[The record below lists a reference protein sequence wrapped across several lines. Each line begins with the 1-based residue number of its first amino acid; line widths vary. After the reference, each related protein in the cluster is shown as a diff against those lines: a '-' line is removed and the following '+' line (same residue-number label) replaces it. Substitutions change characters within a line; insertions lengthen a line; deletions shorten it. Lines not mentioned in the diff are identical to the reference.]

1 MMENLVQVDRETPFL
16 MPQDLKDWL
25 PENHI
30 VHFIIEAVEA
40 VSPNVNFHLNKR
52 GSGSQ
57 QFNPEMMMELLIYS
71 YSTKRFSSYA
81 IEKATYTDIPTMYI
95 TAMEHPDHNTINNFR
110 KNNAEAFKQVFT
122 QVLLLAQTTGLMKK
136 LGTISV
142 DGTKIHANA
151 SKHKAVSYKYAKEQI
166 AKYEKEVDEILK
178 EAEKIDNTEN
188 EVNLP
193 EEIALREKRISV
205 LKDAVKQMEEAQK
218 EIYGHEKEEYE
229 RKLKEREENS
239 DDDDSS
245 DGGQSKPRGKKPKEP
260 ENKVDDKTQ
269 VNFTD
274 SESRIMKFG
283 NSKNFEQSYN
293 LQAAVDTDSMMIV
306 GTYPTQKCNDKAEL
320 KNCVESV
327 PVELEK
333 EGNVFVCA
341 DTGYFSSSLIEET
354 EKKHP
359 DVKVICATERMPH
372 GKTVEQIFEKLP
384 ETLPEEKSG
393 EAMTKEKMRARL
405 KTEEGQN
412 IYSKRKTTVEPVF
425 GIIKRVMGFRQFL
438 MRGLKNIGIEWDLV
452 TISYNISRMYTL
464 KNLSLAKM

>member
-1 MMENLVQVDRETPFL
+1 MENLVQVDRQTPFL

-25 PENHI
+25 PKNHI
-30 VHFIIEAVEA
+30 VHFIIDAVEA
-40 VSPNVNFHLNKR
+40 VSPKVSFHLNKR
-52 GSGSQ
+52 GSGSK

-71 YSTKRFSSYA
+71 YCTKRFSSYA

-110 KNNAEAFKQVFT
+110 KNNKEAFKKVFT
-122 QVLLLAQTTGLMKK
+122 QLLLLAQTTGLMKK
-136 LGTISV
+136 IGTISV

-166 AKYEKEVDEILK
+166 EKYEKEVDEILK

-188 EVNLP
+188 DVNLP

-205 LKDAVKQMEEAQK
+205 LKNAVKQMEETQK
-218 EIYGHEKEEYE
+218 EMIQEKM
-229 RKLKEREENS
+229 
-239 DDDDSS
+239 
-245 DGGQSKPRGKKPKEP
+245 PKEP
-260 ENKVDDKTQ
+260 ENKVDDKAQ

-283 NSKNFEQSYN
+283 NSNNFEQSYN
-293 LQAAVDTDSMMIV
+293 LQAAVDTDSKMIV

-327 PVELEK
+327 PEELEK
-333 EGNVFVCA
+333 EENVFVCA
-341 DTGYFSSSLIEET
+341 DTGYFSSSLIEKT
-354 EKKHP
+354 EKEHP
-359 DVKVICATERMPH
+359 DVKVICATEREPH
-372 GKTVEQIFEKLP
+372 GKTVKQIFEKLP
-384 ETLPEEKSG
+384 ERLPEEKSG
-393 EAMTKEKMRARL
+393 ETMSKEKMRTRL
-405 KTEEGQN
+405 KTQEGQK

-438 MRGLKNIGIEWDLV
+438 MRGLENIGIEWDLV
-452 TISYNISRMYTL
+452 TISYNVSRMYAL

>member
-1 MMENLVQVDRETPFL
+1 MENLVQVDRQTPFL

-25 PENHI
+25 PKNHI
-30 VHFIIEAVEA
+30 VHFIIDAVEA
-40 VSPNVNFHLNKR
+40 VSPKVSFHLNKR
-52 GSGSQ
+52 GSGSK

-71 YSTKRFSSYA
+71 YCTKRFSSYA

-110 KNNAEAFKQVFT
+110 KNNREAFKKVFT
-122 QVLLLAQTTGLMKK
+122 QLLLLAQTTGLMKK
-136 LGTISV
+136 IGTISV

-166 AKYEKEVDEILK
+166 EKYEKEVDEILK

-188 EVNLP
+188 DVNLP

-205 LKDAVKQMEEAQK
+205 LKNAVKQMEETQK
-218 EIYGHEKEEYE
+218 EMI
-229 RKLKEREENS
+229 
-239 DDDDSS
+239 
-245 DGGQSKPRGKKPKEP
+245 QKKMPKEP
-260 ENKVDDKTQ
+260 ENKVDDKAQ

-283 NSKNFEQSYN
+283 NSNNFEQSYN
-293 LQAAVDTDSMMIV
+293 LQAAVDTDSKMIV

-327 PVELEK
+327 PEELEK
-333 EGNVFVCA
+333 EENVFVCA
-341 DTGYFSSSLIEET
+341 DTGYFSSSLIEKT
-354 EKKHP
+354 EKEHP
-359 DVKVICATERMPH
+359 DVKVICATEREPH
-372 GKTVEQIFEKLP
+372 GKTVKQIFEKLP
-384 ETLPEEKSG
+384 ERLPEEKSG
-393 EAMTKEKMRARL
+393 ETMSKEKMRTRL
-405 KTEEGQN
+405 KTQEGQK

-438 MRGLKNIGIEWDLV
+438 MRGLENIGIEWDLV
-452 TISYNISRMYTL
+452 TISYNVSRMYAL

>member
-1 MMENLVQVDRETPFL
+1 MENLVQVDRQTPFL
-16 MPQDLKDWL
+16 MPQDLRDWL

-40 VSPNVNFHLNKR
+40 VSPKVSFHLNKR
-52 GSGSQ
+52 GSGSK

-71 YSTKRFSSYA
+71 YCTKRFSSYA

-110 KNNAEAFKQVFT
+110 KNNREAFKKVFT
-122 QVLLLAQTTGLMKK
+122 QLLLLAQTTGLMKK
-136 LGTISV
+136 IGTISV

-166 AKYEKEVDEILK
+166 EKYEKEVDEILK

-188 EVNLP
+188 DVNLP
-193 EEIALREKRISV
+193 EEIAVREKRISV
-205 LKDAVKQMEEAQK
+205 LKNAVKQMEETQK
-218 EIYGHEKEEYE
+218 EMIQEKM
-229 RKLKEREENS
+229 
-239 DDDDSS
+239 
-245 DGGQSKPRGKKPKEP
+245 PKEP
-260 ENKVDDKTQ
+260 ENKVDDKAQ

-283 NSKNFEQSYN
+283 NSNNFEQSYN
-293 LQAAVDTDSMMIV
+293 LQTAVDTDSKMIV

-327 PVELEK
+327 PEELEK
-333 EGNVFVCA
+333 EENVFVCA
-341 DTGYFSSSLIEET
+341 DTGYFSSSLIEKT
-354 EKKHP
+354 EKEHP
-359 DVKVICATERMPH
+359 DVKVICATEREPH
-372 GKTVEQIFEKLP
+372 GKTVKQIFEKLP
-384 ETLPEEKSG
+384 ERLPEEKSG
-393 EAMTKEKMRARL
+393 ETMSKEKMRTRL
-405 KTEEGQN
+405 KTQEGQK

-438 MRGLKNIGIEWDLV
+438 MRGLENIGIEWDLV
-452 TISYNISRMYTL
+452 TISYNVSRMYAL
-464 KNLSLAKM
+464 KNLSPAKM

>member
-1 MMENLVQVDRETPFL
+1 MENLVHVDRQTPFL

-40 VSPNVNFHLNKR
+40 VSANVSFHLNKR
-52 GSGSQ
+52 GSGSK

-71 YSTKRFSSYA
+71 YCTKRFSSYA

-110 KNNAEAFKQVFT
+110 KNNREAFKKVFT
-122 QVLLLAQTTGLMKK
+122 QLLLLAQTTGLMKK
-136 LGTISV
+136 IGTISV

-166 AKYEKEVDEILK
+166 EKYEKEVDEILK

-188 EVNLP
+188 DVNLL

-205 LKDAVKQMEEAQK
+205 LKNAVKQMEETQK
-218 EIYGHEKEEYE
+218 EMI
-229 RKLKEREENS
+229 
-239 DDDDSS
+239 
-245 DGGQSKPRGKKPKEP
+245 QKKMPKEP
-260 ENKVDDKTQ
+260 ENKVDDKAQ

-283 NSKNFEQSYN
+283 NSNNFEQSYN
-293 LQAAVDTDSMMIV
+293 LQAAVDT
-306 GTYPTQKCNDKAEL
+306 
-320 KNCVESV
+320 
-327 PVELEK
+327 
-333 EGNVFVCA
+333 
-341 DTGYFSSSLIEET
+341 GYFSSSLIE
-354 EKKHP
+354 
-359 DVKVICATERMPH
+359 
-372 GKTVEQIFEKLP
+372 
-384 ETLPEEKSG
+384 
-393 EAMTKEKMRARL
+393 
-405 KTEEGQN
+405 KTEEGQK

-438 MRGLKNIGIEWDLV
+438 MRGLENIGIEWDLV
-452 TISYNISRMYTL
+452 TISYNISRMYAL
-464 KNLSLAKM
+464 KNLSPAKM

>member
-1 MMENLVQVDRETPFL
+1 MENLVQVDRQTPFL
-16 MPQDLKDWL
+16 MPQDLRDWL
-25 PENHI
+25 PKNHI

-40 VSPNVNFHLNKR
+40 VSPKVSFHLNKR
-52 GSGSQ
+52 GSGSK

-71 YSTKRFSSYA
+71 YCTKRFSSYA

-110 KNNAEAFKQVFT
+110 KNNREAFKKVFT
-122 QVLLLAQTTGLMKK
+122 QLLLLAQTTGLMKK
-136 LGTISV
+136 IGTISV

-166 AKYEKEVDEILK
+166 EKYEKEVDEILK

-188 EVNLP
+188 DVNLP

-205 LKDAVKQMEEAQK
+205 LKNAVKQMEETQK
-218 EIYGHEKEEYE
+218 EMIQEKM
-229 RKLKEREENS
+229 
-239 DDDDSS
+239 
-245 DGGQSKPRGKKPKEP
+245 PKEP
-260 ENKVDDKTQ
+260 ENKVDDKAQ

-283 NSKNFEQSYN
+283 NSNNFEQSYN
-293 LQAAVDTDSMMIV
+293 LQTAVDTDSKMIV

-327 PVELEK
+327 PEELEK
-333 EGNVFVCA
+333 EENVFVCA
-341 DTGYFSSSLIEET
+341 DTGYFSSSLIEKT
-354 EKKHP
+354 EKEHP
-359 DVKVICATERMPH
+359 DVKVICATEREPH
-372 GKTVEQIFEKLP
+372 GKTVKQIFEKLP
-384 ETLPEEKSG
+384 ERLPEEKSG
-393 EAMTKEKMRARL
+393 ETMSKEKMRTRL
-405 KTEEGQN
+405 KTQEGQK

-438 MRGLKNIGIEWDLV
+438 MRGLENIGIEWDLV
-452 TISYNISRMYTL
+452 TISYNVSRMYAL

>member
-1 MMENLVQVDRETPFL
+1 MENLVQVDRQTPFL
-16 MPQDLKDWL
+16 MPQDLRDWL
-25 PENHI
+25 QKNHI

-40 VSPNVNFHLNKR
+40 VSPKVSFHLNKR
-52 GSGSQ
+52 GSGSK

-71 YSTKRFSSYA
+71 YCTKRFSSYA

-110 KNNAEAFKQVFT
+110 KNNREAFKKVFT
-122 QVLLLAQTTGLMKK
+122 QLLLLAQTTGLMKK
-136 LGTISV
+136 IGTISV

-166 AKYEKEVDEILK
+166 EKYEKEVDEILK

-188 EVNLP
+188 DVNLP
-193 EEIALREKRISV
+193 EEIAVREKRISI
-205 LKDAVKQMEEAQK
+205 LKNAVKQMEETQK
-218 EIYGHEKEEYE
+218 EMIQEKM
-229 RKLKEREENS
+229 
-239 DDDDSS
+239 
-245 DGGQSKPRGKKPKEP
+245 PKEP
-260 ENKVDDKTQ
+260 ENKVDDKAQ

-283 NSKNFEQSYN
+283 NSNNFEQSYN
-293 LQAAVDTDSMMIV
+293 LQAAVDTDSKMIV

-327 PVELEK
+327 PEELEK
-333 EGNVFVCA
+333 EENVFVCA
-341 DTGYFSSSLIEET
+341 DTGYFSSSLIEKT
-354 EKKHP
+354 EKEHP
-359 DVKVICATERMPH
+359 DVKVICATEREPH
-372 GKTVEQIFEKLP
+372 GKTVKQIFEKLP
-384 ETLPEEKSG
+384 ERLPEEKSG
-393 EAMTKEKMRARL
+393 ETMSKEKMRTRL
-405 KTEEGQN
+405 KTQEGQK

-438 MRGLKNIGIEWDLV
+438 MRGLENIGIEWDLV
-452 TISYNISRMYTL
+452 TISYNVSRMYAL

>member
-1 MMENLVQVDRETPFL
+1 MENLVQVDRQTPFL

-25 PENHI
+25 PKNHI
-30 VHFIIEAVEA
+30 VHFIIDTVEA
-40 VSPNVNFHLNKR
+40 VSPKVSFHLNKR
-52 GSGSQ
+52 GSGSK

-71 YSTKRFSSYA
+71 YCTKRFSSYA

-110 KNNAEAFKQVFT
+110 KNNREAFKKVFT
-122 QVLLLAQTTGLMKK
+122 QLLLLAQTTGLMKK
-136 LGTISV
+136 IGTISV

-166 AKYEKEVDEILK
+166 EKYEKEVDEILK

-188 EVNLP
+188 DVNLP
-193 EEIALREKRISV
+193 EEIAVREKRISV
-205 LKDAVKQMEEAQK
+205 LKNAVKQMEESQK
-218 EIYGHEKEEYE
+218 EMIQEKM
-229 RKLKEREENS
+229 
-239 DDDDSS
+239 
-245 DGGQSKPRGKKPKEP
+245 PKEP
-260 ENKVDDKTQ
+260 ENKVDDKAQ

-283 NSKNFEQSYN
+283 NSNNFEQSYN
-293 LQAAVDTDSMMIV
+293 LQAAVDTDSKMIV

-327 PVELEK
+327 PEELEK
-333 EGNVFVCA
+333 EENVFVCA
-341 DTGYFSSSLIEET
+341 DTGYFSSSLIE
-354 EKKHP
+354 
-359 DVKVICATERMPH
+359 
-372 GKTVEQIFEKLP
+372 
-384 ETLPEEKSG
+384 
-393 EAMTKEKMRARL
+393 
-405 KTEEGQN
+405 KTEEGQK

-438 MRGLKNIGIEWDLV
+438 MRGLENIGIEWDLV
-452 TISYNISRMYTL
+452 TISYNISRMYAL